1 MAAFIEKIINKFH
14 LTSTKA
20 KIITNV
26 FWAVT
31 GKVVTMLSTLVVG
44 IFVARYLGP
53 EQYGLMNY
61 VVSIVT
67 LFTVFATFGTT
78 EIIIRE
84 LAKKELPKE
93 IILGSAFAIRI
104 GLAVVCFFAIGI
116 YLFFAK
122 ETTETAAMILI
133 YASSI
138 FFACFDVIRFYF
150 TSIVENEYVV
160 KSEVF
165 RALVGALVKVI
176 LLFFHAPLVAFVAA
190 LAFDF
195 LLLATGYVFAYKEK
209 VGSIRNWG
217 VDKAFIKVLLST
229 SFPLLISSA
238 AMIVYQRIDQ
248 VMIAKML
255 DNESVGYFSTA
266 ASFIGVVTFIPAIM
280 VQTTSPLLVGFWKND
295 KERYKKESQR
305 IMNLTTWVTMLIC
318 IILSLLSDPIIRYTY
333 GSAYLAA
340 VPVLRILVFKAVGVA
355 LITMGGQLIV
365 IENIH
370 KWAFV
375 RNILS
380 CVVCVICNYYFI
392 PLWGVI
398 GSAWAT
404 IITVVFTGCFAN
416 VFIPPYHK
424 IMKIQLRAL
433 FTGWRELL
441 YVKSLFM
448 RINGPTSDSHK

>member
-1 MAAFIEKIINKFH
+1 MMSLLERIVNKFH
-14 LTSTKA
+14 LGPTKT
-20 KIITNV
+20 KIVLNV
-26 FWAVT
+26 FWAVA
-31 GKVVTMLSTLVVG
+31 GKVVTLLSTLVVG

-61 VVSIVT
+61 VVSIVA

-116 YLFFAK
+116 YLLFAE
-122 ETTETAAMILI
+122 ETTEMVAMILI

-160 KSEVF
+160 KSEIF
-165 RALVGALVKVI
+165 RTLVGALVKVI
-176 LLFFHAPLVAFVAA
+176 LLLFHAPLMAFVAA

-195 LLLATGYVFAYKEK
+195 LLLASGYVFAYRKK
-209 VGSIRNWG
+209 VGSIRNWR
-217 VDKAFIKVLLST
+217 VDKTFIKVLLST

-266 ASFIGVVTFIPAIM
+266 ASFIGIVTFIPAIM

-305 IMNLTTWVTMLIC
+305 IMNLTTWVTMLVC

-340 VPVLRILVFKAVGVA
+340 VPILRILAFKAVGVA
-355 LITMGGQLIV
+355 LITIGGQLIV

-380 CVVCVICNYYFI
+380 CVVCIICNYYFI
-392 PLWGVI
+392 PLWGVV

-404 IITVVFTGCFAN
+404 IVTVLFTGCFSN
-416 VFIPPYHK
+416 IFIPQYFHILK
-424 IMKIQLRAL
+424 KQLIAL
-433 FTGWRELL
+433 CIGW
-441 YVKSLFM
+441 M
-448 RINGPTSDSHK
+448 DIINLIKKRS

>member
-1 MAAFIEKIINKFH
+1 MKISLVNKLVQLLH
-14 LTSTKA
+14 SESTQG
-20 KIITNV
+20 KIVRNV
-26 FWAVT
+26 AWAVT
-31 GKVVTMLSTLVVG
+31 GKVVTLLSTLLVG

-61 VVSIVT
+61 VVSVVA

-93 IILGSAFAIRI
+93 VILGSAFAVRI
-104 GLAVVCFFAIGI
+104 SLVVVCFFAIGI
-116 YLFFAK
+116 YLFFAN
-122 ETTETAAMILI
+122 ETTETAIMILI

-160 KSEVF
+160 KSEIF
-165 RALVGALVKVI
+165 RTLVGALVKV
-176 LLFFHAPLVAFVAA
+176 LLLLFHAPLMAFVAA

-195 LLLATGYVFAYKEK
+195 LLLASGYVFAYRKQ
-209 VGSIRNWG
+209 VGSIISWNI
-217 VDKAFIKVLLST
+217 DKAFIKALLST
-229 SFPLLISSA
+229 SFPLLVSSA

-280 VQTTSPLLVGFWKND
+280 VQTTAPLLVGFWKND
-295 KERYKKESQR
+295 KDRYRKESQR
-305 IMNLTTWVTMLIC
+305 IMNLTTWVTMLVC
-318 IILSLLSDPIIRYTY
+318 FVLSLLSDPIIRYTY
-333 GSAYLAA
+333 GNAYLAA
-340 VPVLRILVFKAVGVA
+340 VPVLRILAFKAVGVA
-355 LITMGGQLIV
+355 LITIGGQLTV

-380 CVVCVICNYYFI
+380 CVVCIICNYYFI

-404 IITVVFTGCFAN
+404 IITVFFTGCFSN
-416 VFIPPYHK
+416 VFIPQYFHILK
-424 IMKIQLRAL
+424 MQVISMFIGYKDL
-433 FTGWRELL
+433 FSFIR
-441 YVKSLFM
+441 K
-448 RINGPTSDSHK
+448 